1 MTSYFSVSFVC
12 LIFPASVFAYAVVP
26 RRFRWLVLLAASYW
40 FVWILSQGLI
50 VCVWTTTLTTYV
62 CGRLL
67 GVLYD
72 RRNRAL
78 THTSESRRALID
90 RYKGRARWIVAAGI
104 TFNVGMLAAL
114 KYCGPLSVLLDGL
127 GFKERLPVIG
137 APVGISYYTLMA
149 VAYLVDVYREA
160 LPTERN
166 LGHVALYLCFFP
178 CVMEGPI
185 ARYAE
190 VAPTLWA
197 GSPLKGRNAY
207 AGSLRMVVG
216 FAKKLVIADRLGVMV
231 GKVFDNYASY
241 DGSIIALA
249 AVAYT
254 VQLYCDFSGTMDV
267 ALGMARTFGIKL
279 PENFRGPFFS
289 KTASEFWRRW
299 HITLGAWFRDYV
311 YYPVLFSKPCKA
323 LALRARRR
331 LGKRLG
337 TTLVSICA
345 LFFVWL
351 GNGIWHGA
359 GTQFIAFG
367 MYYFV
372 IISLGNLVEHLAQE
386 LASRLRVNRDA
397 FPYQALRIVRTLVI
411 VCVGELVF
419 RAKGFDV
426 AVEMLRRM
434 AEQPGVSSLVD
445 GTVLSLGLDAQ
456 DLWAVGVGTACVLL
470 LDAIG
475 ERLESPWD
483 VMASKGPIV
492 RCVVLVFA
500 LAVVA
505 VFGAYGY
512 GYVAVN
518 PMYASF

>member
-40 FVWILSQGLI
+40 FVWILSRGLI

-127 GFKERLPVIG
+127 GFKKRLPVIG

-197 GSPLKGRNAY
+197 GSPLKWRNAY

-241 DGSIIALA
+241 DGGIIALA

-289 KTASEFWRRW
+289 KPRRSFGGGGTSRWALGSGITYTIPFSSRSPARCLRFVRGGVWASDWAPRSS
-299 HITLGAWFRDYV
+299 A
-311 YYPVLFSKPCKA
+311 S
-323 LALRARRR
+323 AR
-331 LGKRLG
+331 
-337 TTLVSICA
+337 
-345 LFFVWL
+345 
-351 GNGIWHGA
+351 
-359 GTQFIAFG
+359 
-367 MYYFV
+367 
-372 IISLGNLVEHLAQE
+372 
-386 LASRLRVNRDA
+386 
-397 FPYQALRIVRTLVI
+397 
-411 VCVGELVF
+411 
-419 RAKGFDV
+419 
-426 AVEMLRRM
+426 
-434 AEQPGVSSLVD
+434 SSLC
-445 GTVLSLGLDAQ
+445 G
-456 DLWAVGVGTACVLL
+456 WA
-470 LDAIG
+470 
-475 ERLESPWD
+475 
-483 VMASKGPIV
+483 M
-492 RCVVLVFA
+492 
-500 LAVVA
+500 
-505 VFGAYGY
+505 AYGM
-512 GYVAVN
+512 VPERSSSHSACTI
-518 PMYASF
+518 S